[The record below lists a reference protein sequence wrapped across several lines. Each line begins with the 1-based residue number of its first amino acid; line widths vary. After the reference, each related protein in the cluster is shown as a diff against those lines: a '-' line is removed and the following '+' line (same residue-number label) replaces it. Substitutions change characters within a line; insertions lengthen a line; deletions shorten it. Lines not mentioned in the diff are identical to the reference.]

1 VNKQSKVMLDAV
13 VNSDYLWDELF
24 KLMEEE
30 DISNS
35 EISKHF
41 SDLLKKEI
49 NPKADK
55 YVKALIG
62 FAINRFLE
70 GVDWDKIFETFV
82 DVAVER

>member
-1 VNKQSKVMLDAV
+1 MNKQTKVMLDAV

-24 KLMEEE
+24 ELMKEE

-41 SDLLKKEI
+41 SDLLKREI
-49 NPKADK
+49 NPKVDK

-82 DVAVER
+82 DVVVEK